1 MHRQGKMFI
10 NREWPCL
17 RRLESNKE
25 IVVVEVRIKKNLTII
40 TTLATYT
47 VAILQR
53 TKVRTKKYWFQLEVV
68 VVLQGETK
76 LIVLR
81 KIKEVR

>member
-1 MHRQGKMFI
+1 MFI